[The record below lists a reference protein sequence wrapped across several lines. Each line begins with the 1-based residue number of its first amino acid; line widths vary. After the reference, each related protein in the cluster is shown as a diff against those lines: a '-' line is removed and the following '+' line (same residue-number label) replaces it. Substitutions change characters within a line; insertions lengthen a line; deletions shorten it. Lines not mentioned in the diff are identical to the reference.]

1 MAVPPIPPPLA
12 QLGRRPFSFYPA
24 ILNAGHNEWVY
35 RSATWSDVLVRN
47 TKTNEE
53 VSVPRRYLGEI
64 SRVDAPLMI
73 VGLLAELEYR
83 AGVVWP
89 VERRVIEMPRA
100 VGAMAGS
107 IAGSMNDSNRP
118 RFAQSS
124 AWRAPVVGIRLES
137 ERTSRVGRVA
147 VGSVAI
153 GLAGCVLAISLFRGG
168 VIATRAFYAPLTQA
182 DLPLTAGDGRPAVIR
197 ALGQP
202 AEDRLLADS
211 GQEYELLAY
220 PRHRLYVILMGSGR
234 ESMNYVGA
242 HYIGAMDWNWRPAHA
257 VDLAGYGSSES
268 LLRRLPRF

>member
-64 SRVDAPLMI
+64 SRVDAPVMI

-89 VERRVIEMPRA
+89 AERRVIEMPRA
-100 VGAMAGS
+100 V
-107 IAGSMNDSNRP
+107 NDAPRP
-118 RFAQSS
+118 RLTQSG
-124 AWRAPVVGIRLES
+124 ATRASVVGIRLES
-137 ERTSRVGRVA
+137 ERTSRVGRVV
-147 VGSVAI
+147 VGGVAL
-153 GLAGCVLAISLFRGG
+153 GVAGCVLAISLFRGG
-168 VIATRAFYAPLTQA
+168 VIATRAFYAPMSQV
-182 DLPLTAGDGRPAVIR
+182 DLPLNAGDDRPAVVR

-202 AEDRLLADS
+202 AEDRWLAGS
-211 GQEYELLAY
+211 NQQYELLAY
-220 PRHRLYVILMGSGR
+220 PQRKLYVILMGR
-234 ESMNYVGA
+234 DRMDMR
-242 HYIGAMDWNWRPAHA
+242 YIGALDENWRPVHGAA
-257 VDLAGYGSSES
+257 YGV
-268 LLRRLPRF
+268 LRRLPKF